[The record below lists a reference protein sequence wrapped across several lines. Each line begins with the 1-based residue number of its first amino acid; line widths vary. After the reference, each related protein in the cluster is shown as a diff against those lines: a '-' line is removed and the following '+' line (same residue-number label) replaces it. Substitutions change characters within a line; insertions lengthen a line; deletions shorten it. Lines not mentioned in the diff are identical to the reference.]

1 LIYPNPSGNIL
12 TVRIA
17 GIPKANYQL
26 SVLGNNG
33 QFITTTAYT
42 HDGIDKTLHINLPI
56 TLSKGLYRLFLID
69 RDQFFKQAFLV
80 R

>member
-1 LIYPNPSGNIL
+1 MTPSGNIL

-17 GIPKANYQL
+17 GIPKGRYQM

-33 QFITTTAYT
+33 QFITTSAYT
-42 HDGIDKTLHINLPI
+42 HDGIDKTLHINLPL